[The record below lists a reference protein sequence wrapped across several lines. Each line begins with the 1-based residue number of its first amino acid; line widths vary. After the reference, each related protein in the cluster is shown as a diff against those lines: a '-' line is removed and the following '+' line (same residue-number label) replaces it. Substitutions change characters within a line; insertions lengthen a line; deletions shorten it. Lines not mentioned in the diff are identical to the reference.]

1 MHFSKP
7 LSDLVMRSA
16 AAATD
21 KTRLLL
27 CGSNNTAVIITL
39 GGAPLTT
46 HMLVEVCNYKHFCFQ
61 DKQEPYQLKI
71 LTHIHTGTC
80 ISGVVIGIDI

>member
-1 MHFSKP
+1 MHCSKP

-46 HMLVEVCNYKHFCFQ
+46 HMLVEALLLPRQ
-61 DKQEPYQLKI
+61 
-71 LTHIHTGTC
+71 TGTL
-80 ISGVVIGIDI
+80 SAQDPYTHTYRYMYFWGSNWHGHLKFS